1 MITEQEYEDRLIKLH
16 KKADELGASFEHELR
31 GCKHLQDF
39 WYGGKSVAEI
49 KYRGYAICF
58 DVCGVIHA
66 VLYDGENPVAYFDK
80 KSEDVS
86 FIDDDEVVEK
96 LVDDE
101 TYLQKVRNGDLIF
114 GNNNWIN
121 VVIIKY
127 RGGTW
132 DVVSEPEVAEGTNLL
147 DEIESGFDEYVARI
161 DKLVAEGG
169 SKNESDD

>member
-1 MITEQEYEDRLIKLH
+1 M
-16 KKADELGASFEHELR
+16 
-31 GCKHLQDF
+31 
-39 WYGGKSVAEI
+39 
-49 KYRGYAICF
+49 
-58 DVCGVIHA
+58 
-66 VLYDGENPVAYFDK
+66 AYFDK

-161 DKLVAEGG
+161 DKLVEEGG
-169 SKNESDD
+169 SENESDD